1 MQKKTKELNENLIQ
15 NHDALEGI
23 LGDIKDVVSEET
35 ETRFKVQIE
44 QKVIKLKKGDLVDSN
59 SVNKDGSVGLSIDK
73 SQLESLIRKIV
84 RQEIIKKDETL
95 LGKSKENRELVPS
108 TKKESY
114 QFSKMTKVQ
123 LEEIGRK
130 NGIEL
135 DRRKTKAALIKELKA
150 KGVK

>member
-44 QKVIKLKKGDLVDSN
+44 QKVIKLKKSDLVDCN
-59 SVNKDGSVGLSIDK
+59 SVNKEGSVRLSIDK
-73 SQLESLIRKIV
+73 SELESLIRKIV
-84 RQEIIKKDETL
+84 RQEIIKKDEIL
-95 LGKSKENRELVPS
+95 LGKSKGNRELVYS
-108 TKKESY
+108 KKKDSY
-114 QFSKMTKVQ
+114 QFSKMTKAQ

-130 NGIEL
+130 SGIEL
-135 DRRKTKAALIKELKA
+135 DRRKTKAALIKELQA

>member
-15 NHDALEGI
+15 NHEALEGI

-44 QKVIKLKKGDLVDSN
+44 QKVIKLKKSDLVDCN

-73 SQLESLIRKIV
+73 SELESLIRKIV
-84 RQEIIKKDETL
+84 RQEIIKKDEIL
-95 LGKSKENRELVPS
+95 LGKSKGNRGVVYS
-108 TKKESY
+108 KKKDSY

-130 NGIEL
+130 GGIEL
-135 DRRKTKAALIKELKA
+135 DRRKTKAALIKELQA

>member
-44 QKVIKLKKGDLVDSN
+44 QKVIKLKKSDLVDCN
-59 SVNKDGSVGLSIDK
+59 SVNKEGSVRLSIDK
-73 SQLESLIRKIV
+73 SELESLIRKIV
-84 RQEIIKKDETL
+84 RQEIIKKDEIL
-95 LGKSKENRELVPS
+95 LGKSKGNRELVYS
-108 TKKESY
+108 KKKDSY
-114 QFSKMTKVQ
+114 QFSKMTKAQ

-130 NGIEL
+130 SGIEL
-135 DRRKTKAALIKELKA
+135 DRRKTKAALIKELQA
-150 KGVK
+150 KSVK